1 MRRAA
6 KKDKNHN
13 EITDALRQIPG
24 VVVLDLHQLK
34 NACDCIVGYKGRL
47 YLMEIKNHE
56 YLPKKYDNERLIKAL
71 TEGEKQFYD
80 YFQKANCAPHIVC
93 TLNEALEVINIKSE
107 Q

>member
-13 EITDALRQIPG
+13 KITETLKQIPG

-34 NACDCIVGYKGRL
+34 NACDCIVGYRGKL
-47 YLMEIKNHE
+47 YLMEIKNPE
-56 YLPKKYDNERLIKAL
+56 YLPKEYDNERLIKAL
-71 TEGEKQFYD
+71 TDGEKQFYD
-80 YFQKANCAPHIVC
+80 YFQKADCAPYIVC
-93 TLNEALEVINIKSE
+93 TVDEALEVIGIKN

>member
-13 EITDALRQIPG
+13 AITEALKQIPG
-24 VVVLDLHQLK
+24 VVILDLHQLK
-34 NACDCIVGYKGRL
+34 NACDCIVGYRGNL
-47 YLMEIKNHE
+47 YLMEIKNPE
-56 YLPKKYDNERLIKAL
+56 YLPKEYDNERLIKAL
-71 TEGEKQFYD
+71 TDGEKEFYD

-93 TLNEALEVINIKSE
+93 TVDEALEVIGVKN